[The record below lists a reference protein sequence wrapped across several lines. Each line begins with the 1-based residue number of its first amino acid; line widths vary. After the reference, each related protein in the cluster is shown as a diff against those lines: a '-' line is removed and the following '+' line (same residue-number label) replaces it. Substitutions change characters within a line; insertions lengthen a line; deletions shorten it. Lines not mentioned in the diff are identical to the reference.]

1 MSLPQPYKGTHSLDN
16 FNPFARSEP
25 LLDSPRSLEACKR
38 QGIDPKELVPMSME
52 DCRKHLGA
60 YTDDLVKIYY
70 EAAEER
76 RKYKLKLV
84 SEERNRLLPDQQME
98 TEGRA
103 RPVSARPVAADMEE
117 RRVLATR
124 RRQEHEMRQAAEKQR
139 IYQETLARNQA
150 REEQIAQREALRRQE
165 LAETQRER
173 EQRRQAEEAKKRK
186 EEKEAEILVKQ
197 RKQAQFEQEM
207 ERLRQTHLSKK
218 HQKAALKRQTSEQ
231 RLKRAA
237 FEASTQAKL
246 AFQAQVLSSKRAEM
260 EKRDLERK
268 VATAKLQSE
277 LQAQSRARSF
287 EKSRK
292 IQAAKEN
299 LTSLLQAS
307 RLQFEEKQ
315 QTAAQKL
322 AAVNSA
328 RIMAQR
334 TAQQRAEEK
343 QRTIEQVLEANKQ
356 ITSLRKKA
364 YLEEMSEADKRLQSR
379 ARDREK
385 QRKEAAAWELK
396 RGEMRRLVRDRME
409 NIKETHKK
417 QVLSKLDRNEQA
429 VAQFKQTKS
438 QRIRYLHIINTIKH
452 ETKGEEV
459 RRIARKQAYH
469 QHLLEKKL
477 RSDDLRVREFQLK
490 QEYQKRAKL
499 KLRSD
504 LERHKGQIGSLG
516 GSYRGLSSAST
527 RTLPTSPAFSR
538 TPRPNTASNV
548 RLRFPPTY
556 SNNGYSRS
564 KAPFLLL
571 V

>member
-1 MSLPQPYKGTHSLDN
+1 
-16 FNPFARSEP
+16 
-25 LLDSPRSLEACKR
+25 
-38 QGIDPKELVPMSME
+38 
-52 DCRKHLGA
+52 
-60 YTDDLVKIYY
+60 
-70 EAAEER
+70 
-76 RKYKLKLV
+76 
-84 SEERNRLLPDQQME
+84 
-98 TEGRA
+98 
-103 RPVSARPVAADMEE
+103 
-117 RRVLATR
+117 
-124 RRQEHEMRQAAEKQR
+124 MRQAAEKQR
-139 IYQETLARNQA
+139 IYQETLVRNQA

-186 EEKEAEILVKQ
+186 EEKEAELLVKQ

-396 RGEMRRLVRDRME
+396 RGEMRKLVRDRME

-469 QHLLEKKL
+469 RHLLEKKL
-477 RSDDLRVREFQLK
+477 HSDDLRVREFQLK

-527 RTLPTSPAFSR
+527 RTLPTSPVFSR

-564 KAPFLLL
+564 EAPFLLL